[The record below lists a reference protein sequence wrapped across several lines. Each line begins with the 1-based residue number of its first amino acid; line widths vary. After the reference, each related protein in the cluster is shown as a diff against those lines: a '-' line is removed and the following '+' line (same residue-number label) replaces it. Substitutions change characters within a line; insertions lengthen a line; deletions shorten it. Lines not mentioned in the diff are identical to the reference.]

1 MMDHII
7 NAESFIDLTAS
18 ATAVEYS
25 WLEADDEE
33 PRRDGRDGCW
43 QVYLQS
49 ADNSEWIGETTEE
62 ADAIA
67 FAEKIGRFLKIDV
80 RKAQQ

>member
-33 PRRDGRDGCW
+33 PRRDGPQTALDCVQLAVR
-43 QVYLQS
+43 LS
-49 ADNSEWIGETTEE
+49 ETTIERRRPFHVGE
-62 ADAIA
+62 LVVLIH
-67 FAEKIGRFLKIDV
+67 FVGFNI
-80 RKAQQ
+80 